1 MIKGGIKFYKMNFQF
16 QDIKLK
22 YDNSN
27 VIMKIIYITAAVFIF
42 TFLMNSISFLF
53 QSEGNFII
61 EWFALSPHFNQFI
74 IKPWTIIS
82 YGFLHEGFFHILFN
96 LMILYYFGNLFLN
109 FFNEKQLLTY
119 YFFGIFF
126 GGIIFMLSYNYLPA
140 LQTKRAVL
148 IGASAG
154 VTAVLIGVATHI
166 PNYTLRFQFVGNVKL
181 KTIAIIIVV
190 LDVIQIPS
198 GNAGGH
204 LAHLGGALTGFLLT
218 NNFNRGTDFI
228 KWTEQLL
235 KPKKQKPFKTV
246 YKNKKTVNPKVHQKD
261 DQQRKIDAILD
272 KISKSGYETL
282 SKEDKDFLFKIRK
295 N

>member
-1 MIKGGIKFYKMNFQF
+1 MDFQF

-22 YDNSN
+22 FDNAS
-27 VIMKIIYITAAVFIF
+27 VVLKIIYITAAVFIF
-42 TFLMNSISFLF
+42 TFLINSISFLF
-53 QSEGNFII
+53 KSEGNFMI
-61 EWFALSPHFNQFI
+61 EWFGLSPHFNQFI
-74 IKPWTIIS
+74 TKPWTIIS

-96 LMILYYFGNLFLN
+96 LLILYYFGNLFLN

-119 YFFGIFF
+119 YFFGIIF
-126 GGIIFMLSYNYLPA
+126 GGIVFMLSYNYLPA
-140 LQTKRAVL
+140 LQTKKAVL
-148 IGASAG
+148 VGASAG
-154 VTAVLIGVATHI
+154 VTAVLVGIATRI
-166 PNYTLRFQFVGNVKL
+166 PNYILRFQFIGNVKL
-181 KTIAIIIVV
+181 KIIAIIIVV

-218 NNFNRGTDFI
+218 NSFNSGTDFI
-228 KWTEQLL
+228 NWTEQLF

-246 YKNKKTVNPKVHQKD
+246 YKNKKTANPKVRKTD
-261 DQQRKIDAILD
+261 EQQRKIDSILD
-272 KISKSGYETL
+272 KISKSGYEAL